1 MILRKIILPLAT
13 ILFFS
18 ASLFAQK
25 DDKFSK
31 SFAHDGTLFLRSTE
45 QYDALS
51 AQEKSIWINHYYKN
65 CGQPKIN
72 ISTTRQ
78 GGEIWMMK
86 DSAYVLVDSWS
97 VMDMKMDDYSSVE
110 LQRQGYSRWY
120 YYVGGSASGQSG
132 SHNFTGTLRC
142 GTFLF
147 KDYLDASGSIS
158 AGGMTG
164 GGQTEFTL
172 SLGVSTRAYLPF
184 KIKDVNLAPYAGIG
198 VAYLVKPVSNF
209 DLQFLAGFCWF
220 VGPGS
225 LDFGFQYGTKSNGML
240 TIGYTFRPGF

>member
-25 DDKFSK
+25 DDKFSH
-31 SFAHDGTLFLRSTE
+31 SFTSDGTLFLRSTE

-51 AQEKSIWINHYYKN
+51 AQEKSIWINHHYKN
-65 CGQPKIN
+65 SGMSKIN

-86 DSAYVLVDSWS
+86 GSEYALIDSWS
-97 VMDMKMDDYSSVE
+97 VMDMKLDDYASIE

-120 YYVGGSASGQSG
+120 YYFGASGYGQSG
-132 SHNFTGTLRC
+132 SHTFSGTFRC
-142 GTFLF
+142 GTFLY
-147 KDYLDASGSIS
+147 KDYLDAAASIS
-158 AGGMTG
+158 G
-164 GGQTEFTL
+164 GGTTDGDTFNSAV
-172 SLGVSTRAYLPF
+172 SLGISSRAYLPF
-184 KIKDVNLAPYAGIG
+184 KIKDVNLAPYAGAGIS
-198 VAYLVKPVSNF
+198 YIIKPASNF
-209 DLQFLAGFCWF
+209 ELQLMAGACWF

-225 LDFGFQYGTKSNGML
+225 LDFGFQYGTKSKGML
-240 TIGYTFRPGF
+240 TIGYTFRPKL